1 MEELERFS
9 LSNNNH
15 AHEIVQQSDEWTMA
29 TGEIATVQSSICE
42 SDLEF
47 TNQGNIRA
55 STYKRTEEN
64 QAVRMLKKKQKK
76 HRSEERKKEP
86 SFFTQEY
93 MERRYVN
100 DRVELE
106 LQEFKAE
113 IEKKFETSK
122 LRDFKFPRIQSTTRQ
137 IRALAAANHHR
148 GYSVEDEI
156 D

>member
-1 MEELERFS
+1 MLT
-9 LSNNNH
+9 
-15 AHEIVQQSDEWTMA
+15 A
-29 TGEIATVQSSICE
+29 QSSICE

-64 QAVRMLKKKQKK
+64 QAIRLLKKRQKK
-76 HRSEERKKEP
+76 YRSEERKPEP

-93 MERRYVN
+93 MEKRYVN

-113 IEKKFETSK
+113 IEKKFE
-122 LRDFKFPRIQSTTRQ
+122 
-137 IRALAAANHHR
+137 
-148 GYSVEDEI
+148 
-156 D
+156 

>member
-15 AHEIVQQSDEWTMA
+15 VPEIVQHSDEWTMA
-29 TGEIATVQSSICE
+29 TGEIGTVQSSICE

-86 SFFTQEY
+86 SFFT
-93 MERRYVN
+93 
-100 DRVELE
+100 
-106 LQEFKAE
+106 
-113 IEKKFETSK
+113 
-122 LRDFKFPRIQSTTRQ
+122 
-137 IRALAAANHHR
+137 
-148 GYSVEDEI
+148 
-156 D
+156 